1 MKHATQLE
9 KNSGFRWLVCF
20 VGYRFIKTASGNSLL
35 VPGSAERRPTEN
47 LSRADWQ
54 AEIPSSRRLGKRRGS
69 LTLRALRNP
78 KATPGNSVK
87 VCLVQSKQNV
97 RTFAA
102 KLSSPVPN
110 ARTP

>member
-20 VGYRFIKTASGNSLL
+20 VGYRFIKTASGNSPTCARL
-35 VPGSAERRPTEN
+35 RRASPYRN

-54 AEIPSSRRLGKRRGS
+54 AETPSSRRLGKRRGS